1 MPNRALPSPPELAA
15 QIVAAVSEHV
25 EFELAPLKAQL
36 REQLEEPS
44 EEYIWERAE
53 RVVRDEIDAS
63 WRLEVRAQCG
73 RALAKAVDDV
83 PQVAEQ
89 CRDALED
96 LRQNGRESW
105 IYGAIRHHLAFET
118 AWEVLNEQDE
128 CRA

>member
-25 EFELAPLKAQL
+25 EFELAPLKAHL
-36 REQLEEPS
+36 RERLAEPS

-73 RALAKAVDDV
+73 RALAKAVDDGL
-83 PQVAEQ
+83 QVAEH

-96 LRQNGRESW
+96 LRQNGGESW